1 MKALS
6 GEEVDAIYEQGREA
20 VKGMFMQ
27 LQARIEELERQQRQN
42 SQNSSKPPSS
52 DGYRKPQPKSLRRKT
67 GRRSGGQKGHAGTTL
82 EMAAEPDHVVDYWP
96 ERCSGCGSELGQTAA
111 AGYEAR
117 QVHDI
122 PPIAI
127 EVTEHRGMKVCC
139 GQCQAINQ
147 GRFPESV
154 KPGVQYGN
162 GVMAFGIYAH
172 VYQLLPLERT
182 SEFAQDVLGCQPSE
196 GTWINKVIVCAK
208 QVAPSVEQIK
218 AAIRAAQVMYV
229 DETGM
234 RVMKKLQWLH
244 TMSTERLT
252 YYAVDAKRGREA
264 QDRIGVLPGFAGVM
278 MHDKLLSYDLNIG
291 THALCGAHLL
301 RELTALQQD
310 TPQRWP
316 IRLQTLLIQIKTAVS
331 NALALGRTE
340 LSQKMMA
347 AFDADY
353 DRLTRRALQAN
364 PRPHHQPHQRG
375 RPKSTPA
382 RNLAER
388 LRDHKDCI
396 LRFMHDFRVA
406 FDNNLAE
413 RDLRMMKVK
422 QKISGCFRSDVGA
435 QRFAL
440 IRSYVSTARKQGF
453 RAFDAIRAACD
464 GKPLKLLLA

>member
-6 GEEVDAIYEQGREA
+6 GEEVDAIYDQGREA
-20 VKGMFMQ
+20 VKEMFMQ

-52 DGYRKPQPKSLRRKT
+52 DGYRKPEPKSLRRKT
-67 GRRSGGQKGHAGTTL
+67 GRRSGGQEGHTGTTL
-82 EMAAEPDHVVDYWP
+82 KMAAEPDHVVDYWP
-96 ERCSGCGSELGQTAA
+96 ERCGECGGALKQTAA

-122 PPIAI
+122 PPIVI

-139 GQCQAINQ
+139 GKCQAMNQ
-147 GRFPESV
+147 GAFPETV
-154 KPGVQYGN
+154 KPGAQYGN
-162 GVMAFGIYAH
+162 GVTAFGVYAH

-182 SEFAQDVLGCQPSE
+182 SEFARDVLGCQPSE
-196 GTWINKVIVCAK
+196 GTWVNKIMACAR

-218 AAIRAAQVMYV
+218 KAIQAVEVLYV
-229 DETGM
+229 DETGL
-234 RVMKKLQWLH
+234 RVMKKLEWLH
-244 TMSTERLT
+244 TMSSEQLT

-278 MHDKLLSYDLNIG
+278 MHDKLSSYDLNVG

-310 TPQRWP
+310 TRQRWP
-316 IRLQTLLIQIKTAVS
+316 TRLTTLLIQIKTAVS
-331 NALALGRTE
+331 DALALGQTE
-340 LSQKMMA
+340 LSQKTMY
-347 AFDADY
+347 AFEADY

-364 PRPHHQPHQRG
+364 PRPRHEPHQRG

-382 RNLAER
+382 HNLAKR
-388 LRDHKDCI
+388 LRDHKNCI

-422 QKISGCFRSDVGA
+422 QKISGCFRSKAGA
-435 QRFAL
+435 ERFAL

-464 GKPLKLLLA
+464 GKPVQLLLA